1 MKRLLASRWIK
12 VPVFALCLGPLFVL
26 GWRALTDRL
35 GANPIELI
43 THATGDWTIRFLLI
57 VLAIIGIIAALAI
70 PNLRNAMDRAKQKAT
85 MADMKSIGNALELY
99 SVDHN
104 TYPRGMADANTSMVA
119 PFLSPGYIK
128 TMPPGDG
135 WNNSWHID
143 TNASGTVYTI
153 TSYGRDGAA
162 GTATGG
168 PTSDINCDIVYSN
181 SSFFQWPQGEQK

>member
-1 MKRLLASRWIK
+1 MNQL
-12 VPVFALCLGPLFVL
+12 
-26 GWRALTDRL
+26 WRTRHRTRNERGFTL
-35 GANPIELI
+35 IE
-43 THATGDWTIRFLLI
+43 LLI

>member
-1 MKRLLASRWIK
+1 M
-12 VPVFALCLGPLFVL
+12 
-26 GWRALTDRL
+26 TDRRAGRAAGTERGFTL
-35 GANPIELI
+35 IE
-43 THATGDWTIRFLLI
+43 LLI

-104 TYPRGMADANTSMVA
+104 TYPRGLTDANTQSVSS
-119 PFLSPGYIK
+119 FLSPGYMK
-128 TMPPGDG
+128 TVPPGDG
-135 WNNSWHID
+135 WNNAWHID
-143 TNASGTVYTI
+143 TSATGTVYTI
-153 TSYGRDGAA
+153 TSYGRDGVP
-162 GTATGG
+162 GTNPGG